1 MADSIESVFMV
12 EASPELR
19 ETQQKLLCGPDAV
32 PETCEAGFRSHGK
45 HLGKPIVWAESLK
58 SIPIG
63 KLNISTRQLCR
74 SELNQK
80 CPRVQ

>member
-19 ETQQKLLCGPDAV
+19 KTQQALLCGSDA
-32 PETCEAGFRSHGK
+32 TLKDHQAGLGGIGK
-45 HLGKPIVWAESLK
+45 HLGRPIVWAESLK

-63 KLNISTRQLCR
+63 RRALAS
-74 SELNQK
+74 
-80 CPRVQ
+80 